1 MHYDPST
8 VEGRFLSGDRAAVA
22 EVVRWIARVV
32 ASSSFWS
39 LRSEWTDLHQEAMGR
54 VLESLRQGR
63 FDPSQEFRT
72 YVQGVARFTAL
83 KALGRQVRGPVLP
96 KDEDEVPELA
106 SPDRVEAEI
115 ETQQLARQV
124 LDHATEDCRA
134 LMQAYFIEERSYAE
148 IAESL
153 AWPVGTVKSKL
164 FRCLEAAHRAFG
176 HAVGSPIRRQNPRG
190 IQSASN

>member
-1 MHYDPST
+1 MTYHEST

-63 FDPSQEFRT
+63 FDPSQEFRA

-83 KALGRQVRGPVLP
+83 KALGRQARGPVLP
-96 KDEDEVPELA
+96 KEGEDLPEPPVETEVETE
-106 SPDRVEAEI
+106 VV
-115 ETQQLARQV
+115 TQQLARQV
-124 LDHATEDCRA
+124 LEHASEECRG
-134 LMQAYFIEERSYAE
+134 LMQAYFIEERGYAE
-148 IAESL
+148 IAEQL
-153 AWPVGTVKSKL
+153 GWPVGTVKSKL

-176 HAVGSPIRRQNPRG
+176 RSSGGSRRAPRPKGIR
-190 IQSASN
+190 SASS